1 MPRTK
6 VEFQNNQGDV
16 LAGLLETPETSQD
29 DASNTRYAIFAHCF
43 TCSKDVAAASR
54 ISRSLAKKGIAVF
67 RFDFTGLGNSD
78 GDFANTNF
86 SSNVDDLLAAAKML
100 EEKYQAPSL
109 LIGHSLGGAA
119 VLSAAHKLPH
129 IKAIATIGSPATADH
144 VQHLFMGAVPEL
156 EAKGEARVR
165 IGLREFNIKKQLLD
179 DLNENNSAKHIG
191 ELRRPLIIFH
201 SPIDSIVSVDEAA
214 KIYAAAKHPKSFISL
229 DNADHLLSNKEDSEY
244 VGATLAAW
252 AERYIGSSKADG
264 TAGTN
269 VAKKSESTNTT
280 DAISKDSITNDL
292 KANRPEVNGT
302 EVIVTELDKK
312 FLRGLYTKDH
322 EVLSDEPISYGGNN
336 LGPSPYNLL
345 LMSIGS
351 CTSMTIRMY
360 ANRKKMPLEDIK
372 VRLVYEREEEVERI
386 TRYLSF
392 KGDITAEQKQR
403 LVEIA
408 GKCPVHRTLENN
420 PIISSQL
427 DE

>member
-1 MPRTK
+1 MARTK
-6 VEFQNNQGDV
+6 VEFKNNQGET
-16 LAGLLETPETSQD
+16 LAGLLETPD
-29 DASNTRYAIFAHCF
+29 SNESEIRFAIFAHCF

-54 ISRSLAKKGIAVF
+54 ISRSLAAKGIAVF

-86 SSNVDDLLAAAKML
+86 SSNVEDLLAAAKML
-100 EEKYQAPSL
+100 EEEYQAPSL

-119 VLSAAHKLPH
+119 VLNAAHHLPKV
-129 IKAIATIGSPATADH
+129 KAIATIGSPATADH

-179 DLNENNSAKHIG
+179 DLNQNTSSDHIG
-191 ELRRPLIIFH
+191 NLRRPLLIFH
-201 SPIDSIVSVDEAA
+201 SPIDNIVSVDEAA
-214 KIYAAAKHPKSFISL
+214 KIYTAAKHPKSFISL
-229 DNADHLLSNKEDSEY
+229 DNADHLLSNRVDSEY

-252 AERYIGSSKADG
+252 AERYIGLSKAVDE
-264 TAGTN
+264 T
-269 VAKKSESTNTT
+269 STN
-280 DAISKDSITNDL
+280 I
-292 KANRPEVNGT
+292 RPRVNGS
-302 EVIVTELDKK
+302 EVVVTELDKK

-322 EVLSDEPISYGGNN
+322 HVISDEPTKYGGEN

-351 CTSMTIRMY
+351 CTSMTLRMY
-360 ANRKKMPLEDIK
+360 ANRKKMALDDIN
-372 VRLVYEREEEVERI
+372 VRLVYERLDDEERI

-392 KGDITAEQKQR
+392 KGDITEEQRNR

-408 GKCPVHRTLENN
+408 DRCPVHRTLENN
-420 PIISSQL
+420 PVITSEL
-427 DE
+427 DVS